1 MVRTL
6 VLASL
11 LLVAIILLAL
21 AIIGLSGAVELA
33 SADGLENPAN
43 THSVIYGSS
52 IVAENHYV
60 LVNAYGTPGNYDISY
75 DGDTCFR
82 WISSSR
88 PVVVSNPQ
96 IITYTTPVDD
106 FDLVHII
113 ACES

>member
-6 VLASL
+6 VIAS
-11 LLVAIILLAL
+11 ATL
-21 AIIGLSGAVELA
+21 AIMGLVYLAAIGVNVA
-33 SADGLENPAN
+33 SADTDYTSFP
-43 THSVIYGSS
+43 VIYGSS